1 MPTFHLHHS
10 SSVAVSPDVLAS
22 ARITLEGSGL
32 FANPVAMVATPVA
45 HVLPAHQTGATRG
58 WVRGVFYTVR
68 GRTQEQIR
76 AIVPLLVSVL
86 KDGFGDDTYVSVDI
100 VETAPDGWYEG

>member
-1 MPTFHLHHS
+1 MPTFHLHHAS
-10 SSVAVSPDVLAS
+10 CVAVSPDVLET
-22 ARITLEGSGL
+22 ARSTLESSGL
-32 FANPVAMVATPVA
+32 FANAVAIVATPVV
-45 HVLPAHQTGATRG
+45 HVLLAHQAEAPRA

-86 KDGFGDDTYVSVDI
+86 KKAFGDETHVSVDI
-100 VETAPDGWYEG
+100 VETAPNGWYEG